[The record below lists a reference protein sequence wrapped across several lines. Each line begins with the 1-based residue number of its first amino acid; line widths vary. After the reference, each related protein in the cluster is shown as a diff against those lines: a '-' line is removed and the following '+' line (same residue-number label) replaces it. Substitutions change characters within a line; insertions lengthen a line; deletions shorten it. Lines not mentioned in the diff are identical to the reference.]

1 MKGKY
6 LVEVFVHVSSKTP
19 LLTEQKSKVRGNK
32 IVEGTVLKA
41 DIGELEEE
49 VRACNSRKMRK

>member
-1 MKGKY
+1 M
-6 LVEVFVHVSSKTP
+6 VEVFVHVSSKTP